1 MIGTMN
7 SDSVTVFVIE
17 AHPMMREALCTA
29 IADEVDMKVGMQAD
43 NVTQALQMA
52 MIVVPDI
59 ILLALDNSDQGDIDG
74 LIALRQ
80 FLPSTPILAL
90 TSNEEAGQEQVT
102 LENGAQAVLTK
113 AAPRADLL
121 SALRE
126 LSRKAI
132 IDHSEIHL
140 GQEAGEKISH

>member
-7 SDSVTVFVIE
+7 SDPVTVLVIE

-52 MIVVPDI
+52 TIVVPDI
-59 ILLALDNSDQGDIDG
+59 ILLALDNSDQGDMDG

-80 FLPSTPILAL
+80 FLPGTPILAL

-113 AAPRADLL
+113 AAPRVELL

-126 LSRKAI
+126 LDRKAI
-132 IDHSEIHL
+132 IDHSEVHL

>member
-1 MIGTMN
+1 MISTMN
-7 SDSVTVFVIE
+7 SDPFTVLVIE
-17 AHPMMREALCTA
+17 AHPMMREALCSA

-59 ILLALDNSDQGDIDG
+59 ILLALDNSDQGDMDG

-80 FLPSTPILAL
+80 FLPGTPILAL
-90 TSNEEAGQEQVT
+90 TSNEEAGQEQIT

-113 AAPRADLL
+113 AAPRAEVL
-121 SALRE
+121 SALRG
-126 LSRKAI
+126 LGRKAI
-132 IDHSEIHL
+132 IDHSEIDL
-140 GQEAGEKISH
+140 RQETGEKISH

>member
-7 SDSVTVFVIE
+7 SDPVTVLVIE
-17 AHPMMREALCTA
+17 AHPMMREALCSA

-52 MIVVPDI
+52 MLVVPDI
-59 ILLALDNSDQGDIDG
+59 ILLALDNSDQGDMDG

-80 FLPSTPILAL
+80 FLPDTPILAL

-113 AAPRADLL
+113 AAPRAEVL
-121 SALRE
+121 SALRG
-126 LSRKAI
+126 LGRKAI

>member
-7 SDSVTVFVIE
+7 SNPVTVLVIE
-17 AHPMMREALCTA
+17 AHPMMREALCSA
-29 IADEVDMKVGMQAD
+29 IAAEVDMKVGMPAD

-59 ILLALDNSDQGDIDG
+59 ILLALDNSDQGDMDG

-80 FLPSTPILAL
+80 FLPGTPILAL
-90 TSNEEAGQEQVT
+90 TSNEEAGQEQVA

-113 AAPRADLL
+113 AAPRAEVL
-121 SALRE
+121 SALRG
-126 LSRKAI
+126 LGRKAI
-132 IDHSEIHL
+132 IDHSESHL